1 MLSMCGETVA
11 QAGKDTEGGASM
23 MAPPLLS
30 YCA

>member
-11 QAGKDTEGGASM
+11 QAGKDTERGRQHDGA
-23 MAPPLLS
+23 PLLS